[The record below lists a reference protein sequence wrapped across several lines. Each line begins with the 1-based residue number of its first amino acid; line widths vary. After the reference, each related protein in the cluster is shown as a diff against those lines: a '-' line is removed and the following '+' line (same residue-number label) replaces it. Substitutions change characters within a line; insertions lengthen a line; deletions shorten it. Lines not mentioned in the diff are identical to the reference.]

1 MNAIPGLLLIVLFS
15 GLIGFGF
22 HLWKGGSLFRML
34 FFFLFSLIGF
44 AIGQWIGSI
53 LNSTFFVIGWVQ
65 AGLGIVFSIIFTIL
79 AIWLSKIDLE
89 AIK

>member
-1 MNAIPGLLLIVLFS
+1 MNAIPGILLIVLFS

-34 FFFLFSLIGF
+34 FFFILALIGF
-44 AIGQWIGSI
+44 GIGQWIGSSM
-53 LNSTFFVIGWVQ
+53 NSSFFVIGWVQ
-65 AGLGIVFSIIFTIL
+65 AGFGIICSLIFTIL
-79 AIWLSKIDLE
+79 AIWLSNINLE

>member
-1 MNAIPGLLLIVLFS
+1 MNAIPGLILIVLFS

-44 AIGQWIGSI
+44 AFGQWIGSS
-53 LNSTFFVIGWVQ
+53 LDSTFFVIGWVQ
-65 AGLGIVFSIIFTIL
+65 AGLGIVFAIIFTIL